1 MDYQKILSHLDYIC
15 QTYEDINLVRE
26 IINSVNKNQLA
37 SKSWLV
43 DKCESYFESVSK
55 PKVLVAAGWFGLLGH
70 LIKQKH
76 DADVVSFD
84 MDPTCA
90 EIGKMLFP
98 EVEYESNFIENQL
111 ASGFDFV
118 ICTSCEHMEDDT
130 INEWISTRDKNSIVV
145 LQSNNYYE
153 IEEHINCKDSLEHF
167 CSSYHLNIIESMEL
181 EREKYNRFML
191 VGS

>member
-1 MDYQKILSHLDYIC
+1 MNYQKILADLDYIC

-26 IINSVNKNQLA
+26 IINSVNNNQLA

-43 DKCESYFESVSK
+43 DKCENYFESVSK

-70 LIKQKH
+70 LIKKKY
-76 DADVVSFD
+76 DADVISFD
-84 MDPTCA
+84 MDPMC
-90 EIGKMLFP
+90 ENIGKILFP
-98 EVEYESNFIENQL
+98 EVEYESNFIENRS
-111 ASGFDFV
+111 AAGFDFV
-118 ICTSCEHMEDDT
+118 ICTSCEHMEDDV
-130 INEWISTRDKNSIVV
+130 INDWISTRDKNSIVV

-167 CSSYHLNIIESMEL
+167 CSSYNLNIIESIEL

-191 VGS
+191 IGS